1 MATRNKI
8 KTKLKDKEV
17 TIFDTLP
24 FLFRDEVN
32 VVDKDGNRID
42 VNDYFEDIL
51 VGKQS
56 LNYLWRNTFYINT
69 SLEDNPNFQRKKE
82 GYNIA
87 VIGKRRKLKR
97 K

>member
-1 MATRNKI
+1 MTGKI
-8 KTKLKDKEV
+8 KVKLKDKEAIV
-17 TIFDTLP
+17 DSFP
-24 FLFRDEVN
+24 LFRDEVN

-69 SLEDNPNFQRKKE
+69 SLEDNPNFQRRKE

>member
-8 KTKLKDKEV
+8 KAKFKNKEITV
-17 TIFDTLP
+17 DSFP
-24 FLFRDEVN
+24 LFRDEVN
-32 VVDKDGNRID
+32 IVDKNGNRID

-56 LNYLWRNTFYINT
+56 LNYLWRNTFYINA
-69 SLEDNPNFQRKKE
+69 SLEDNSNFQKRKE
-82 GYNIA
+82 GYNIT